1 MAKVTL
7 IIEDQGDEVT
17 LQGTVEPAI
26 TADKTVFSTAEVIG
40 LYLQQNMSQIMAQAV
55 RWAQT
60 PDTVEDAQV
69 KAPSNLIVLPGAQ
82 L

>member
-1 MAKVTL
+1 MAKVT
-7 IIEDQGDEVT
+7 ITIEDDGDE
-17 LQGTVEPAI
+17 LKMLGKVEPEI
-26 TADKTVFSTAEVIG
+26 TADKTVFSTAEIIG
-40 LYLQQNMSQIMAQAV
+40 LYMQQNMGKLMADAV

-69 KAPSNLIVLPGAQ
+69 KSNLILPGDQ

>member
-7 IIEDQGDEVT
+7 IIEDQGDEIT
-17 LQGTVEPAI
+17 LQGTVEPPI
-26 TADKTVFSTAEVIG
+26 TADKAIFSAAEIIG
-40 LYLQQNMSQIMAQAV
+40 LYLQQHMSQIMAQAV

-60 PDTVEDAQV
+60 PDTVEEAQV
-69 KAPSNLIVLPGAQ
+69 KEPSLIVLPGAQ

>member
-1 MAKVTL
+1 MAKVT
-7 IIEDQGDEVT
+7 IVIEDQGDEIT

-26 TADKTVFSTAEVIG
+26 TADKEIFTTAEVIG
-40 LYLQQNMSQIMAQAV
+40 MYLQQHMSQIMAQAV

-60 PDTVEDAQV
+60 PDTVEEAQV
-69 KAPSNLIVLPGAQ
+69 KEPSLIVLPGAQ

>member
-7 IIEDQGDEVT
+7 IIEDKDDEVT

-26 TADKTVFSTAEVIG
+26 TPEKVVFSTAEIIG
-40 LYLQQNMSQIMAQAV
+40 LYLQQNMSQIMAQSV

-60 PDTVEDAQV
+60 PDTVEEAQV
-69 KAPSNLIVLPGAQ
+69 KEPSLIVLPGAQ